1 VTTEDLPPASG
12 GRSVFGTAWRAA
24 RPRQWVKNPMVL
36 AATATTGGLGHPE
49 LLGRAL
55 AAMLI
60 FCVASIGTYLFN
72 DAGDVEADRAHPRKR
87 TRPVASGELGVRTA
101 AGAGLALL
109 GVAVLLAALLAG
121 TPFAADMAAYAAVN
135 VAYTVWLKRVPVIE
149 LGCVSAGFVLRAV
162 AGGVATGVPLSAWFV
177 TVACFGSLLI
187 VAGKRTGEARE
198 LGEDGAG
205 HRPTLAAYPPAFL
218 RSVRVM
224 ASTVLV
230 TSYCIWAF
238 DRAARPV
245 GRTTG
250 MLWYELS
257 VAPVVMAVLYL
268 ELAFESGRGAS
279 PEDLALGD
287 RVLQLL
293 GVTWLG
299 LLAIGIYA
307 T

>member
-1 VTTEDLPPASG
+1 
-12 GRSVFGTAWRAA
+12 
-24 RPRQWVKNPMVL
+24 
-36 AATATTGGLGHPE
+36 
-49 LLGRAL
+49 
-55 AAMLI
+55 
-60 FCVASIGTYLFN
+60 
-72 DAGDVEADRAHPRKR
+72 
-87 TRPVASGELGVRTA
+87 
-101 AGAGLALL
+101 
-109 GVAVLLAALLAG
+109 
-121 TPFAADMAAYAAVN
+121 
-135 VAYTVWLKRVPVIE
+135 
-149 LGCVSAGFVLRAV
+149 
-162 AGGVATGVPLSAWFV
+162 
-177 TVACFGSLLI
+177 
-187 VAGKRTGEARE
+187 
-198 LGEDGAG
+198 
-205 HRPTLAAYPPAFL
+205 
-218 RSVRVM
+218 M

-293 GVTWLG
+293 GVAWLG